1 MMEICHYTSII
12 YADYCF
18 FSKVGTLSRSGHIIQ
33 GGCTCT
39 FSPLP
44 HPLPPPCL
52 PFLSPHLWTK
62 YLVKKELRKT
72 INEMAGNI
80 PGEFSAWDFFGEI
93 FQGGVS
99 WVEIF
104 QGEILF

>member
-1 MMEICHYTSII
+1 MMEICRYTSII

-44 HPLPPPCL
+44 HPPPPAMPPL
-52 PFLSPHLWTK
+52 PFPSFMDEVFGEER
-62 YLVKKELRKT
+62 VKKD
-72 INEMAGNI
+72 N
-80 PGEFSAWDFFGEI
+80 
-93 FQGGVS
+93 
-99 WVEIF
+99 
-104 QGEILF
+104 